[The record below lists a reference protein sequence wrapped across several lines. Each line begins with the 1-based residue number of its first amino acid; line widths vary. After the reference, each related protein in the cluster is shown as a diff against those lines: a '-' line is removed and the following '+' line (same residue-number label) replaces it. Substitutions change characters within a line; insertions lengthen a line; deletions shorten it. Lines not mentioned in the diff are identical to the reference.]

1 MLLSRPAHRSLLV
14 AALVFAPSCTPHK
27 PTGGDDP
34 TASASAASTAS
45 TARPSTSGEVAPTPA
60 PSASAPTK
68 VALQVQRFVLTSEVK
83 NKEPVDELVKAGV
96 GDRVYAHLQVRN
108 RGERRP
114 LRLEFRIDGKVRSK
128 IDLEVIHSWS
138 YRTWGYN
145 TVREPDVGKILEATI
160 FDEDEVVASAKIP
173 LAKTT
178 ARKPVSD
185 AKGDVKGDVKR

>member
-1 MLLSRPAHRSLLV
+1 VLLASPAHRSLLV
-14 AALVFAPSCTPHK
+14 AALLIAPSCTPHK
-27 PTGGDDP
+27 PTGGDDAATSASSSAAG
-34 TASASAASTAS
+34 TASASPPASDSASSSAPSAA
-45 TARPSTSGEVAPTPA
+45 PSTSAA
-60 PSASAPTK
+60 AK
-68 VALQVQRFVLTSEVK
+68 VPLQVQRFVLTSEVK

-114 LRLEFRIDGKVRSK
+114 LRLEFRIDDKVRSK

-178 ARKPVSD
+178 VRKKGSA
-185 AKGDVKGDVKR
+185 AKKP

>member
-1 MLLSRPAHRSLLV
+1 VFLASPAHRSLLV
-14 AALVFAPSCTPHK
+14 AALLTAPSCTPHK
-27 PTGGDDP
+27 PTGGDDAAP
-34 TASASAASTAS
+34 SASSSAAGTASAPSPGGSGDAA
-45 TARPSTSGEVAPTPA
+45 PA
-60 PSASAPTK
+60 PSASAAAK
-68 VALQVQRFVLTSEVK
+68 VALEVQRFVLTSEVK
-83 NKEPVDELVKAGV
+83 NKVPVDELVKGGV

-178 ARKPVSD
+178 VRKPL
-185 AKGDVKGDVKR
+185 GDVKADVRRDPKK